1 MDTDRPA
8 WPVGAAL
15 LGILLL
21 GLLGLGRLD
30 SGASDRS
37 SSPHIM
43 FPEREHFVDRTAA
56 VQFGWSI
63 SPRESEPKVWA
74 VLPGVGKVLAG
85 RLARQGALGTLRS
98 PPDLLRVRG
107 IGFKMAAQIEP
118 WVEWPEDAQ
127 E

>member
-1 MDTDRPA
+1 M
-8 WPVGAAL
+8 GAAL
-15 LGILLL
+15 LGILLV
-21 GLLGLGRLD
+21 GLGGLQLG
-30 SGASDRS
+30 SSEGS

-43 FPEREHFVDRTAA
+43 FPLREHFVDRTAA

-63 SPRESEPKVWA
+63 SPRESEPKVWS
-74 VLPGVGKVLAG
+74 VLPGVGKVLSG